1 MSRPAE
7 YFASRLQE
15 LQKELALLQQ
25 IALEIGK
32 EQCALRCLRK
42 VEPNY
47 PPVGTKYYVPM
58 PGKKNKVAT
67 YTWEGTADDR
77 RLHERG
83 LVFYTPDR
91 AAYVADL
98 MLAAIS

>member
-25 IALEIGK
+25 IAPEIGK

-47 PPVGTKYYVPM
+47 PP
-58 PGKKNKVAT
+58 
-67 YTWEGTADDR
+67 DR
-77 RLHERG
+77 KPC
-83 LVFYTPDR
+83 F
-91 AAYVADL
+91 
-98 MLAAIS
+98 